1 MLEVWTECIMD
12 IVKTI
17 PILFVVYLVI
27 SWMEN
32 HMDAVTR
39 VVTSTEPAGPVI
51 GALIGAIPQCGFSMG
66 CSVLYCRGFLAPATL
81 IAVYLST
88 SDEAIP
94 VLFAGGCSWKEIV
107 LLIAVKIGI
116 AIVAGYLF
124 YLFWFRK
131 HWNIDDW
138 PLLLLRRPI
147 AVALGAHSHG
157 KYHSFSRHHD
167 VDSQHDYLSARC
179 RFAGGDFAARLSPAA
194 GAVCADR
201 IDSGL
206 CRVGAARAAVYRRYH
221 QLWQCD
227 CRTFRRCGLW
237 FYFAAARSA
246 EQTIRLADYR
256 LHVCGSRCGGTA
268 DRLYYINDCLSNDIP
283 PIY

>member
-1 MLEVWTECIMD
+1 MLEVWTECITD

-27 SWMEN
+27 SWMEK

-138 PLLLLRRPI
+138 PEDDELDMNEVN
-147 AVALGAHSHG
+147 AS
-157 KYHSFSRHHD
+157 
-167 VDSQHDYLSARC
+167 
-179 RFAGGDFAARLSPAA
+179 
-194 GAVCADR
+194 
-201 IDSGL
+201 
-206 CRVGAARAAVYRRYH
+206 
-221 QLWQCD
+221 
-227 CRTFRRCGLW
+227 
-237 FYFAAARSA
+237 
-246 EQTIRLADYR
+246 
-256 LHVCGSRCGGTA
+256 
-268 DRLYYINDCLSNDIP
+268 
-283 PIY
+283 

>member
-39 VVTSTEPAGPVI
+39 VVTSTEPAGRVI

-138 PLLLLRRPI
+138 PEDDELDMNEVNASCSCCGGPI

-179 RFAGGDFAARLSPAA
+179 RFAGGDFAARLSP
-194 GAVCADR
+194 C
-201 IDSGL
+201 
-206 CRVGAARAAVYRRYH
+206 
-221 QLWQCD
+221 
-227 CRTFRRCGLW
+227 
-237 FYFAAARSA
+237 
-246 EQTIRLADYR
+246 
-256 LHVCGSRCGGTA
+256 SRCCV
-268 DRLYYINDCLSNDIP
+268 R
-283 PIY
+283 